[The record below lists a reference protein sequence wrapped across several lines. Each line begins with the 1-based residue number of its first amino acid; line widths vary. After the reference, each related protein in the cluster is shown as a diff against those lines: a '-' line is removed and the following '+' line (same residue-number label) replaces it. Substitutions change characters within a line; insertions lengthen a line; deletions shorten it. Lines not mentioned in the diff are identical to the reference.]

1 MTIETPSA
9 LNASSQTL
17 GERMARIEG
26 QQEILIEMVSRL
38 YAKIDKL
45 LYVIIGALITMF
57 VMLAIAIVAGLFN

>member
-9 LNASSQTL
+9 SNASSQTL

-38 YAKIDKL
+38 GAKIDKL